1 MRPERDLAS
10 GTRRPTFGEGRA
22 FSCRLLMPW
31 GPVGARSSA
40 CTALSPPSSW
50 CCNEY
55 LLRVPVQTGPLG
67 CTLSLHGGW
76 RPLPQA
82 ASGRTVAISQDEG
95 RACGKPPVQG
105 RHEEVPLCPACHR
118 PSSHCVLKATPPP
131 GTRSPGAACDHCA
144 VVSSSSHQCGTPVG
158 ICTCPWAHPGFF
170 SVVKIRQGQ
179 GAVEALGWLAA
190 EGQAGLGPPWSTRRV
205 LSASR
210 EQRGS
215 RPRRLPARPR
225 HGSVVG
231 QNSDLLPVPKA
242 SGILRPPPQFPAS
255 WPTRPWPSH
264 QGPAALLSFQCAWS
278 LESRKPVPRPCSLCG
293 PGTRLPRE
301 AQHEQRKS
309 ESESGTAP
317 CPPLQSH
324 LHSPG
329 SGFKVSLRVL
339 GTKGILSRERLGDAV
354 WSLGIEALFF
364 TAVKK

>member
-1 MRPERDLAS
+1 MPGPQPAPHCHPPALGAVTNIFSECQCRLDPLGVPCHCTGAGGHSLRQPRAGPSPFLRTKGVRVGSLPCRAGMKRFRCALHVTGPAATAFSRPRPLQTPGLLERPVTTAQLFPPPATRVEPRLAS
-10 GTRRPTFGEGRA
+10 ALVP
-22 FSCRLLMPW
+22 
-31 GPVGARSSA
+31 GPR
-40 CTALSPPSSW
+40 
-50 CCNEY
+50 
-55 LLRVPVQTGPLG
+55 
-67 CTLSLHGGW
+67 
-76 RPLPQA
+76 
-82 ASGRTVAISQDEG
+82 
-95 RACGKPPVQG
+95 
-105 RHEEVPLCPACHR
+105 
-118 PSSHCVLKATPPP
+118 
-131 GTRSPGAACDHCA
+131 
-144 VVSSSSHQCGTPVG
+144 
-158 ICTCPWAHPGFF
+158 PWAHPGFF

-179 GAVEALGWLAA
+179 GAVEALGRLAA
-190 EGQAGLGPPWSTRRV
+190 EGQAGLGPQWSTRRV

-225 HGSVVG
+225 HGSVAG

-339 GTKGILSRERLGDAV
+339 GTKGILSRERLSDAV
-354 WSLGIEALFF
+354 WSLGIEALFLPQ
-364 TAVKK
+364 